1 MNDSLLT
8 NMEQAG
14 SIVTFTDP
22 KPAERDKIAA
32 QFTALRGAKHAI
44 ISDETVGDDHVMI
57 RVFHYK
63 TCIKCIE
70 DLVER
75 TRKER
80 EVRDGQVLSSQG

>member
-22 KPAERDKIAA
+22 KPADRDKIAA

-63 TCIKCIE
+63 TCYRCLEI
-70 DLVER
+70 LVEK
-75 TRKER
+75 TEKKNA
-80 EVRDGQVLSSQG
+80 